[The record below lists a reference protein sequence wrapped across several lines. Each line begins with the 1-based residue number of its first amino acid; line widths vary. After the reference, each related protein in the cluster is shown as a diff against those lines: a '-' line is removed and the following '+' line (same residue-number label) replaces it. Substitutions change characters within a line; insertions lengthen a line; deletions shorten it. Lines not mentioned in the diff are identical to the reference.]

1 MIDYFNIINGSYLN
15 NIAIKDNESI
25 INVSSLRY
33 INDYKIINDIINKTT
48 YKYLNNKEIKILKIF
63 NKSILNYNED
73 NNLNYIKNLIL
84 KLKSSSNEELFEFC
98 LRNGV
103 NGIINMDILLFNG
116 KSTLYISQSKNN
128 ISNINL
134 YKDPKFI
141 LKYGEIIKD
150 IFSLFIPLDNA
161 QVSAIINFEIE
172 LCKDRLSTAERRNI
186 KETVNK
192 HNIKDIKFK
201 NLDFSDVL
209 NRVTNSISSSY
220 KIDDIYCDEKMPFKY
235 YTKIDALLDDPNFK
249 LYILWC
255 IILEL
260 SLISFGKLYL
270 KVFELIRLVKGIKTK
285 IEFKKKVYNLMNTF
299 VGHIISKE
307 YYILID
313 PNIKPR
319 IKKMISYIKLAF
331 KNRIIENKWMDD
343 ITRNIAIQKL
353 DNITTDICEGKLIDY
368 NNMIDLT
375 DIYYENV
382 KILNEYVFNSRL
394 QQLIKYEKIFYGNIY
409 TINAYYEST
418 SNEIMFP
425 YGILQPPYFYNCSLT
440 DPNDLAK
447 IAYNFG
453 AIGSVIGHEII
464 HGFDDQG
471 RLFDKDGN
479 LKNWWQPE
487 SEKKYIE
494 LSNKIGEK
502 YKLLK
507 INPKLTMG
515 ENIADIGGVRIALS
529 AFKLLINDL
538 NNTGDLNKTG
548 DTNKT
553 KKLDIKLTDELLD
566 FFINGWAMLWRG
578 KVTKEEYINRIMND
592 PHSPFK
598 ERVNIPLNNLQ
609 ELKINNIEDIIE
621 IW

>member
-1 MIDYFNIINGSYLN
+1 MIDYFNIINGNYLN
-15 NIAIKDNESI
+15 NITIKDNESI

-33 INDYKIINDIINKTT
+33 TNDYITINNIINKTT
-48 YKYLNNKEIKILKIF
+48 YKYLNDKEIKILKTF
-63 NKSILNYNED
+63 NESILGYNEEK
-73 NNLNYIKNLIL
+73 NLNYLKELIL
-84 KLKSSSNEELFEFC
+84 RLKNSSINELFEFC
-98 LRNGV
+98 LKNDI
-103 NGIINMDILLFNG
+103 NGIINIDVLLFNRS
-116 KSTLYISQSKNN
+116 STLYVSQSKNN

-141 LKYGEIIKD
+141 SKYSKIIKD
-150 IFSLFIPLDNA
+150 IMSFFIPVTDI
-161 QVSAIINFEIE
+161 QVSSIINFEIE
-172 LCKDRLSTAERRNI
+172 LCKNRLSSAERRNI
-186 KETVNK
+186 KDTVNK
-192 HNIKDIKFK
+192 YKINDIKFK
-201 NLDFSDVL
+201 NLNFHQIINKL
-209 NRVTNSISSSY
+209 TESISNRY
-220 KIDDIYCDEKMPFKY
+220 TVTDVYFDEKMPFKY
-235 YTKIDALLDDPNFK
+235 YNKIDSFLEDPNFI

-260 SLISFGKLYL
+260 SIVSFGELYL
-270 KVFELIRLVKGIKTK
+270 KIFELIKLIKGIKKK
-285 IEFKKKVYNLMNTF
+285 IEFEKKVYNLMNMF

-307 YYILID
+307 YYSLID

-319 IKKMISYIKLAF
+319 IKTMIGFIKSAF
-331 KNRIIENKWMDD
+331 RIRLIENKWMDNK
-343 ITRNIAIQKL
+343 TREIAIQKL
-353 DNITTDICEGKLIDY
+353 DNITVDICDGKLIDY
-368 NNMIDLT
+368 NNIDDLT
-375 DIYYENV
+375 NIYYENI
-382 KILNEYVFNSRL
+382 KILNEYVFNRKL

-425 YGILQPPYFYNCSLT
+425 YGILQAPYFYNCSLS
-440 DPNDLAK
+440 DLNNLKK

-471 RLFDKDGN
+471 RLFDKDGDLN
-479 LKNWWQPE
+479 NWWQPE

-529 AFKLLINDL
+529 AFKLLLKEFKDEN
-538 NNTGDLNKTG
+538 
-548 DTNKT
+548 
-553 KKLDIKLTDELLD
+553 IKLTDELLN

-578 KVTKEEYINRIMND
+578 KVTKEEYDNRILND
-592 PHSPFK
+592 PHSPFR

-609 ELKINNIEDIIE
+609 ELKNNNINDIIE

>member
-1 MIDYFNIINGSYLN
+1 MIDYFNIINGNYLN
-15 NIAIKDNESI
+15 KIIIKDDDSI
-25 INVSSLRY
+25 VNVSSLRY
-33 INDYKIINDIINKTT
+33 NEDKKLINNIINKTS
-48 YKYLNNKEIKILKIF
+48 YKYLNDKESNILKTF

-84 KLKSSSNEELFEFC
+84 KLKSASNEDIFKFC
-98 LRNGV
+98 LKNNV
-103 NGIINMDILLFNG
+103 NGIMNIDVILFNG
-116 KSTLYISQSKNN
+116 KSNLYISQSKNN

-141 LKYGEIIKD
+141 LKYSNIIKE
-150 IFSLFIPLDNA
+150 IMLLFIPITDE
-161 QVSAIINFEIE
+161 QVNSIINFEIE
-172 LCKDRLSTAERRNI
+172 LCKNRLSSTERRNI
-186 KETVNK
+186 KDTINK
-192 HNIKDIKFK
+192 YNINDIKFK
-201 NLDFSDVL
+201 NLNFLDVIHD
-209 NRVTNSISSSY
+209 VTSSISNSY
-220 KIDDIYCDEKMPFKY
+220 KINDIYFDEKIPFKY
-235 YTKIDALLDDPNFK
+235 YNKIDLLLDDPNFK

-270 KVFELIRLVKGIKTK
+270 KIFELIKLIKGIKIK
-285 IEFKKKVYNLMNTF
+285 IEFEKKVYNLMNAF

-307 YYILID
+307 YYTLID

-319 IKKMISYIKLAF
+319 IKMMINFIKMAF
-331 KNRIIENKWMDD
+331 KNRLIENKWMDN
-343 ITRNIAIQKL
+343 ITRNTAIQKL
-353 DNITTDICEGKLIDY
+353 ENITTDICEGKLTDY
-368 NNMIDLT
+368 NNMMNLT
-375 DIYYENV
+375 DIYYENIR
-382 KILNEYVFNSRL
+382 ILNEYVFTQRL
-394 QQLIKYEKIFYGNIY
+394 KQLVKYEKLFYGNIY

-425 YGILQPPYFYNCSLT
+425 YGILRPPYFYNCSLT
-440 DPNDLAK
+440 DLNDIEK
-447 IAYNFG
+447 VAYNFG

-471 RLFDKDGN
+471 RLFDKDGVLN
-479 LKNWWQPE
+479 NWWQPE

-529 AFKLLINDL
+529 AFKLLL
-538 NNTGDLNKTG
+538 SSLNKN
-548 DTNKT
+548 DNLSRAEQLKI
-553 KKLDIKLTDELLD
+553 KDIKLDDKLLK

-578 KVTKEEYINRIMND
+578 KVTKEEYANRLLND

-598 ERVNIPLNNLQ
+598 ERVNIPLNNLH
-609 ELKINNIEDIIE
+609 ELKNNNPEDIIE